1 VFLEFQKLR
10 VAKVRRAR
18 IKTHNLM
25 RLRNESIL
33 VGAALPALAEK
44 LLQTYRIGEGTSLL
58 VPTSAENKSGL

>member
-1 VFLEFQKLR
+1 
-10 VAKVRRAR
+10 
-18 IKTHNLM
+18 M